1 MAVNLGRARPAAVVA
16 ALAACGLMAAA
27 CSSSG
32 GGGSSGAS
40 STPSSAGPQSSA
52 GTQNASTTA
61 NLGAAHPASGSPV
74 VFGLLNLLSGPV
86 TFPEVSQ
93 AEQAAAS
100 YANQYLGGIGG
111 HPIKIVTCATDGQPA
126 TSARCANQLL
136 NDHPVAILGGADT
149 GAPGAIPVWQR
160 AKLAYLGGVPFTPVE
175 SNYPNAAIFDDVSVA
190 DNAAASVYAY
200 KTLHAK
206 TAAIIY
212 TSDTQGT
219 SVADNVIAPV
229 MKNVG
234 FTKITKVP
242 VPPTATDVTSAVAAA
257 IGAHPDVVYIDD
269 PNSCPQ
275 VLSSLKQLGSTAK
288 VLGVDPCT
296 SPPAIAAANGGA
308 TGMYYSSPVLAPDA
322 GTTQS
327 DLYLA
332 VLKKYAPKT
341 IALDSLTAMGFATV
355 MNVQAALAHFTSAQ
369 LKTAKILAAFRDGSN
384 HPNFMAHPYTCDGKQ
399 LAGATAV
406 CNAFQQIR
414 QVQGTKIVVAD
425 PNWVTAGPYYKG

>member
-1 MAVNLGRARPAAVVA
+1 MAVNLGRARPVAVVA

-32 GGGSSGAS
+32 GSGSSGA
-40 STPSSAGPQSSA
+40 PSSA
-52 GTQNASTTA
+52 GTQSASTTA
-61 NLGAAHPASGSPV
+61 NLGTAHPASGSPV

-86 TFPEVSQ
+86 TFPEVSE
-93 AEQAAAS
+93 AEQAAAA

-136 NDHPVAILGGADT
+136 NDHPVAILGGGDT
-149 GAPGAIPVWQR
+149 GASGSIPVWQR
-160 AKLAYLGGVPFTPVE
+160 AKMAYLGGIPFTPVE
-175 SNYPNAAIFDDVSVA
+175 SNYANAVIFDDVSVG
-190 DNAAASVYAY
+190 DNAAASVYAA

-219 SVADNVIAPV
+219 ATADTVLAPV

-234 FTKITKVP
+234 FTKVTKVP

-296 SPPAIAAANGGA
+296 SPAAIAAANGGA

-327 DLYLA
+327 SLYMA

-341 IALDSLTAMGFATV
+341 IPVDSLTAIGFATV
-355 MNVQAALAHFTSAQ
+355 LDVQAALAHFTSAQ
-369 LKTAKILAAFRDGSN
+369 LTTAKILAAFRSGSG
-384 HPNFMAHPYTCDGKQ
+384 HANFMAHPYTCDGKQ

-406 CNAFQQIR
+406 CNAYQQIR

-425 PNWVTAGPYYKG
+425 PNWITAGSYYKG

>member
-1 MAVNLGRARPAAVVA
+1 MAVNLGRARPVAVVA

-32 GGGSSGAS
+32 GSGSSAA
-40 STPSSAGPQSSA
+40 PSSA
-52 GTQNASTTA
+52 GTQSASTTA
-61 NLGAAHPASGSPV
+61 NLGTAHPASGSPV

-86 TFPEVSQ
+86 TFPEVSE
-93 AEQAAAS
+93 AEQAAAA

-136 NDHPVAILGGADT
+136 NDHPVAILGGGDT
-149 GAPGAIPVWQR
+149 GASGSIPVWQR
-160 AKLAYLGGVPFTPVE
+160 AKMAYLGGIPFTPVE
-175 SNYPNAAIFDDVSVA
+175 SNYANAVIFDDVSVG
-190 DNAAASVYAY
+190 DNAAASVYAA

-219 SVADNVIAPV
+219 ATADTVLAPV

-234 FTKITKVP
+234 FTKVTKVP

-296 SPPAIAAANGGA
+296 SPAAIAAANGGA

-327 DLYLA
+327 SLYMA

-341 IALDSLTAMGFATV
+341 IPVDSLTAMGFATV

-369 LKTAKILAAFRDGSN
+369 LTTAKILAAFRSGSG
-384 HPNFMAHPYTCDGKQ
+384 HANFMAHPYTCDGKQ

-406 CNAFQQIR
+406 CNAYQQIR

-425 PNWVTAGPYYKG
+425 PNWITAGSDYQG

>member
-1 MAVNLGRARPAAVVA
+1 MAVNLGRARPVAVVA

-32 GGGSSGAS
+32 SSGA
-40 STPSSAGPQSSA
+40 PSSA
-52 GTQNASTTA
+52 GTQSASTTA
-61 NLGAAHPASGSPV
+61 NLGTAHPASGSPV

-86 TFPEVSQ
+86 TFPEVSE
-93 AEQAAAS
+93 AEQAAAA

-136 NDHPVAILGGADT
+136 NDHPVAILGGGDT
-149 GAPGAIPVWQR
+149 GASGSIPVWQR
-160 AKLAYLGGVPFTPVE
+160 AKMAYLGGIPFTPVE
-175 SNYPNAAIFDDVSVA
+175 SNYANAVIFDDVSVG
-190 DNAAASVYAY
+190 DNAAASVYAA

-219 SVADNVIAPV
+219 ATADTVLAPV

-234 FTKITKVP
+234 FTKVTKVP

-296 SPPAIAAANGGA
+296 SPAAIAAANGGA

-327 DLYLA
+327 SLYMA

-341 IALDSLTAMGFATV
+341 IPVDSLTAIGFATV
-355 MNVQAALAHFTSAQ
+355 LDVQAALAHFTSAQ
-369 LKTAKILAAFRDGSN
+369 LTTAKILAAFRSGSG
-384 HPNFMAHPYTCDGKQ
+384 HANFMAHPYTCDGKQ

-406 CNAFQQIR
+406 CNAYQQIR

-425 PNWVTAGPYYKG
+425 PNWITAGSYYQG

>member
-32 GGGSSGAS
+32 TGGSSGAS
-40 STPSSAGPQSSA
+40 STPSSAGTQS
-52 GTQNASTTA
+52 ASTAA
-61 NLGAAHPASGSPV
+61 NLGTAHPASGSPV

-86 TFPEVSQ
+86 TFPEVSE
-93 AEQAAAS
+93 AEQAAAA
-100 YANQYLGGIGG
+100 YANQYLDGIGG

-190 DNAAASVYAY
+190 DNAAASVYAA

-219 SVADNVIAPV
+219 SVADNVLAPV

-234 FTKITKVP
+234 YTKVTKVP

-257 IGAHPDVVYIDD
+257 IGGHPDIVYIDD

-296 SPPAIAAANGGA
+296 SPAAIAAANGGA

-327 DLYLA
+327 NLYMA
-332 VLKKYAPKT
+332 VLKKYAPAN
-341 IALDSLTAMGFATV
+341 IPVDSLTAIGFSTV
-355 MNVQAALAHFTSAQ
+355 IDVQAALAHFTTAQ
-369 LKTAKILAAFRDGSN
+369 LTTAKILAALRTGSN
-384 HPNFMAHPYTCDGKQ
+384 HPNFMGHPYTCDGKQ

-406 CNAFQQIR
+406 CNAYQQIR

-425 PNWVTAGPYYKG
+425 PSWVTAGSYYKG

>member
-1 MAVNLGRARPAAVVA
+1 MAVTLGRARPAAVLA
-16 ALAACGLMAAA
+16 AMTACGLLAAACG
-27 CSSSG
+27 SSG
-32 GGGSSGAS
+32 GGS
-40 STPSSAGPQSSA
+40 STASATQSASPASA
-52 GTQNASTTA
+52 LGTP
-61 NLGAAHPASGSPV
+61 HPASGSPV
-74 VFGLLNLLSGPV
+74 VFGLLNLQSGPV
-86 TFPEVSQ
+86 TFPEVAG
-93 AEQAAAS
+93 AEQAAA
-100 YANQYLGGIGG
+100 QYVNEYLNGING
-111 HPIKIVTCATDGQPA
+111 HPIKIVVCATDGQPA

-149 GAPGAIPVWQR
+149 GAPGAMPVWQR
-160 AKLAYLGGVPFTPVE
+160 AKLAYLGGIPFTPAE
-175 SNYPNAAIFDDVSVA
+175 SNYPNAVIFDDVSVA

-200 KTLHAK
+200 KTLNAK

-219 SVADNVIAPV
+219 SVADNVIAPT

-234 FTKITKVP
+234 FTKVTKIP

-257 IGAHPDVVYIDD
+257 IGSHPDVVYIDD

-296 SPPAIAAANGGA
+296 APAAIAAANGGA
-308 TGMYYSSPVLAPDA
+308 TGMYYSSPVLSPDA
-322 GTTQS
+322 GTKES
-327 DLYLA
+327 NLYLA
-332 VLKKYAPKT
+332 VLKKYAPAN

-355 MNVQAALAHFTSAQ
+355 INVQAALASFAAAQ
-369 LKTAKILAAFRDGSN
+369 LITAKILAAFRTGSD
-384 HPNFMAHPYTCDGKQ
+384 HPNFMAHAYTCDSKQ

-406 CNAFQQIR
+406 CNTFQQIR

-425 PNWVTAGPYYKG
+425 PNWVTAGSFYKG

>member
-1 MAVNLGRARPAAVVA
+1 MAVNLGRARPVAVVA
-16 ALAACGLMAAA
+16 SLAACGLIAAA

-32 GGGSSGAS
+32 GSGSSGAS
-40 STPSSAGPQSSA
+40 STPPSSA
-52 GTQNASTTA
+52 GTQSASTTA
-61 NLGAAHPASGSPV
+61 NLGTAHPASGTPV

-86 TFPEVSQ
+86 TFPEVSE
-93 AEQAAAS
+93 AEQAAAA

-111 HPIKIVTCATDGQPA
+111 HPIKIVSCATDGQPA

-175 SNYPNAAIFDDVSVA
+175 SNYPNAVIFDDVSVA
-190 DNAAASVYAY
+190 DNAAASVYAA

-327 DLYLA
+327 DLYLS

-355 MNVQAALAHFTSAQ
+355 MNVQAALAHFTTAQ
-369 LKTAKILAAFRDGSN
+369 LKTATILAAFRSGSD
-384 HPNFMAHPYTCDGKQ
+384 HANFMAHPYTCDGKQ

-406 CNAFQQIR
+406 CNAYQQIR

-425 PNWVTAGPYYKG
+425 PTWVTAGSYYKG